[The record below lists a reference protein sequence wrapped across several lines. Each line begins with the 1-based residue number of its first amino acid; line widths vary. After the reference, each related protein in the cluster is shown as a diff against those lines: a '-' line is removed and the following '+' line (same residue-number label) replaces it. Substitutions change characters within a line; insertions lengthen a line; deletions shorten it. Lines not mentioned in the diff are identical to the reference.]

1 MIRVNLLPHR
11 EEKRKRRQQQFLG
24 LAVFSRRRSALVVAG
39 AVWFFL
45 DQQVQQQQANVAY
58 MKGEIAKLDKQI
70 EEIRKIREETASL
83 LAKKQVV
90 EGLQSNR
97 SEPVQLLDQ
106 LLRQLPEGIY
116 LKAVKQTG
124 VKVNVLGYAQSNARV
139 STLMRNL
146 GASPYLENPE
156 LVEIKAVLL
165 DNNPNKRVNEFS
177 MNISVKRAK
186 AEDAGGKG
194 ARTPAG
200 AASRRGPRNEPARRT
215 ADARP
220 EAAGKLAVA
229 DQDRRLRPRLP
240 RHPGR
245 PRSSCSG
252 RARTRPS
259 RPGASRST
267 SRRQAFL
274 EKKKLAV
281 NLEAYKQQRAEIEQ
295 SFGALLK
302 QLPNKS
308 EMDALLIDI
317 NQAGLGRGLAFELF
331 KPSQTENFTEFYAE
345 LPVNLKVTGNYH
357 DLGAFA
363 SDVAKMPRIV
373 LLTDLKVDPP
383 SKEGTLSLEAVAK
396 TYRYLDEEEI
406 AKQRKAAKDKASK
419 AKGAKK

>member
-24 LAVFSRRRSALVVAG
+24 LAVFSVLVCALVAG

-45 DQQVQQQQANVAY
+45 DQQVQQQQANVSY
-58 MKGEIAKLDKQI
+58 MKSEIAKLDKQI
-70 EEIRKIREETASL
+70 EEIRKIREETAAL

-165 DNNPNKRVNEFS
+165 NNDPNKRVNEFS

-186 AEDAGGKG
+186 MEDTGGKG

-200 AASRRGPRNEPARRT
+200 AAPA
-215 ADARP
+215 
-220 EAAGKLAVA
+220 
-229 DQDRRLRPRLP
+229 
-240 RHPGR
+240 
-245 PRSSCSG
+245 
-252 RARTRPS
+252 
-259 RPGASRST
+259 
-267 SRRQAFL
+267 
-274 EKKKLAV
+274 
-281 NLEAYKQQRAEIEQ
+281 
-295 SFGALLK
+295 
-302 QLPNKS
+302 
-308 EMDALLIDI
+308 
-317 NQAGLGRGLAFELF
+317 
-331 KPSQTENFTEFYAE
+331 
-345 LPVNLKVTGNYH
+345 
-357 DLGAFA
+357 
-363 SDVAKMPRIV
+363 
-373 LLTDLKVDPP
+373 
-383 SKEGTLSLEAVAK
+383 
-396 TYRYLDEEEI
+396 
-406 AKQRKAAKDKASK
+406 
-419 AKGAKK
+419 GAKK